1 MIGRWMASAFYGAGV
16 NVVIDVYI
24 MGIWSC
30 LGDWRGEVQDTLILI
45 NDLFFLCNSFDL
57 PGVGSEWNCAKIGRK
72 ILRAQMRWVWDGEGW
87 ERHCDVRKLYQHSV
101 RGATNSSKGYSL

>member
-1 MIGRWMASAFYGAGV
+1 VWCFGRGFGFDMIGRWMASAFYGAGV

-45 NDLFFLCNSFDL
+45 MIFLFS
-57 PGVGSEWNCAKIGRK
+57 
-72 ILRAQMRWVWDGEGW
+72 
-87 ERHCDVRKLYQHSV
+87 
-101 RGATNSSKGYSL
+101 ATPSTSQA